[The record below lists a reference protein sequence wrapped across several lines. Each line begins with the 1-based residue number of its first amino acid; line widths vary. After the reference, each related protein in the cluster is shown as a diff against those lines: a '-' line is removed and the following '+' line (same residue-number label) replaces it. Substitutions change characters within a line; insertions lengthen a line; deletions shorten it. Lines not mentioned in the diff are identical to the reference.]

1 MAIKHESWKHTN
13 EPCFLNLWV
22 EEKWSRSMYPL
33 LFHYYFT
40 VRQPASTYTRTR
52 GTWGSKPFYVS
63 SPRLRAFTRFKLS
76 PSRAWTTAVSRAN
89 NGQGQIIFAPYPLS
103 STSGWSVDIPDI
115 IVFDGDFRSSV
126 KRLYLLIEQ
135 ALNRAWPS
143 PHSPLRRSKRIS
155 AMGSRARRLQFRTV
169 LYIYIYIY
177 SLVLPDYSFPGQ
189 DISQGEL
196 RVHVARGAI
205 ETNIRNVEI
214 RGNVWAGGLAS

>member
-1 MAIKHESWKHTN
+1 MYAVREREQTLFL
-13 EPCFLNLWV
+13 EPAPPRFY
-22 EEKWSRSMYPL
+22 SRVQV
-33 LFHYYFT
+33 F
-40 VRQPASTYTRTR
+40 
-52 GTWGSKPFYVS
+52 PF
-63 SPRLRAFTRFKLS
+63 
-76 PSRAWTTAVSRAN
+76 SRAWTTAVSRAN
-89 NGQGQIIFAPYPLS
+89 NGRGQIIFAPPPLS
-103 STSGWSVDIPDI
+103 SGWSVDIADI
-115 IVFDGDFRSSV
+115 IVFDRGLPVVEV

-143 PHSPLRRSKRIS
+143 PHSPLPAARTNFCNGFESAAASISYRIIH
-155 AMGSRARRLQFRTV
+155 
-169 LYIYIYIY
+169 IYIH

>member
-76 PSRAWTTAVSRAN
+76 PSRAWITAVSRAN

-135 ALNRAWPS
+135 ALNRA
-143 PHSPLRRSKRIS
+143 
-155 AMGSRARRLQFRTV
+155 
-169 LYIYIYIY
+169 
-177 SLVLPDYSFPGQ
+177 
-189 DISQGEL
+189 
-196 RVHVARGAI
+196 
-205 ETNIRNVEI
+205 
-214 RGNVWAGGLAS
+214 